1 VTVTVNGDACDL
13 PPGATLAD
21 LVTQLVP
28 SAKGIAAAVD
38 GVVVPRR
45 AWPDTPL
52 ADGSVVEVVTAV
64 QGG

>member
-1 VTVTVNGDACDL
+1 MTLTVNGDAHEV

-28 SAKGIAAAVD
+28 SAQGVAAAVD
-38 GVVVPRR
+38 GTVVPRR
-45 AWPDTPL
+45 TWPDTKL
-52 ADGSVVEVVTAV
+52 TDGSVVEIVTAV